1 MLWPVF
7 MTVVLLAIVVV
18 GIVIA
23 TAVDQ
28 VPASR
33 PWAAVAALAIA
44 AVPVSIVLHNV
55 LSAVFGGEEEVSFII
70 ALFVAPALIAAGT
83 LGVAVSL
90 SRDAR
95 FARVGMSLLLAGA
108 GLVLFAAYAVFA
120 LVVTAITGGN
130 PPYQAFIEGIALA
143 VSAATTV
150 IGTVLAVM
158 TRYQVPAA
166 TGSSS

>member
-7 MTVVLLAIVVV
+7 ITVVLLAIVVL

-23 TAVDQ
+23 MAVRQ

-44 AVPVSIVLHNV
+44 SFPVSIVLHNV

-108 GLVLFAAYAVFA
+108 GFVLFAVYAVFA

-130 PPYQAFIEGIALA
+130 PPYQAFIEATALA
-143 VSAATTV
+143 VSAATIV

-158 TRYQVPAA
+158 TRYHVPAA
-166 TGSSS
+166 TGGSS